1 MNHRLVQYSPEMEV
15 VEAFQAGPLVA
26 RRSTSDAGAFN
37 QAQVLELANEVLEAR
52 SEEARTR
59 CFGRLIDRASRALA
73 RPVSPALAR
82 ALHRALRR
90 IGLHALPFTAGP
102 LLNQPNAIVITTGKR
117 DVARP
122 SGQIISDAARLFGL
136 ELEGLSAEDQE

>member
-1 MNHRLVQYSPEMEV
+1 MNHRLVQHSPELEGF
-15 VEAFQAGPLVA
+15 EALQAGPVGA
-26 RRSTSDAGAFN
+26 RRPPSDAAAFN
-37 QAQVLELANEVLEAR
+37 HAQALAPANEVLEAR

-102 LLNQPNAIVITTGKR
+102 LLNQPNAIVITTGK
-117 DVARP
+117 
-122 SGQIISDAARLFGL
+122 
-136 ELEGLSAEDQE
+136 